1 MFWIALQIQI
11 TLRNLL
17 SWPRV
22 RLRSIFPNL
31 QIMRINNTFWKVA
44 ESKTSFGKHLRNFS
58 YCSVSMG
65 LTLECLKGKSSAP
78 SLHISNTERCW
89 KNIIVVSDSK
99 IIFGLEMKF
108 GDIKIFSFR

>member
-1 MFWIALQIQI
+1 
-11 TLRNLL
+11 
-17 SWPRV
+17 
-22 RLRSIFPNL
+22 
-31 QIMRINNTFWKVA
+31 
-44 ESKTSFGKHLRNFS
+44 
-58 YCSVSMG
+58 MG
-65 LTLECLKGKSSAP
+65 LALECLKGKSSAP